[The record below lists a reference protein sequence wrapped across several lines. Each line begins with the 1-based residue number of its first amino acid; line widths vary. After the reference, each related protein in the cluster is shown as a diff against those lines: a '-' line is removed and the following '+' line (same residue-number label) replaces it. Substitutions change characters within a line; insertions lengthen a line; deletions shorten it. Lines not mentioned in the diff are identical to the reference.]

1 MKWFLICLLGSAD
14 LLAAMS
20 INAADFD
27 SAASATNQLAVD
39 LHRHLATGDDNLC
52 VSPYS
57 IQSALA
63 MTFAGAEGATR
74 KEMER
79 VLHFTGSDEKIHT
92 SFAALQRAL
101 EQLAKDS
108 AAEAEDAKRAGGA
121 GEPITIAIANRL
133 FAQSGYEFRQDFRE
147 LAQKFYGAPFEQL
160 DFEKN
165 PERERK
171 HINKWVADQ
180 TRERIRDLIPP
191 DGVNEATR
199 LVLANAIYLKAPWAE
214 PFSDVATKPAPFH
227 VSGGAVVDVPMMRKK
242 DSFGYRK
249 AEGFTTV
256 ALPYIG
262 SELQFV
268 VLLPDQRNGLRGLE
282 SKLTAEMLAQCAKL
296 ERRDVDLSLP
306 KFKFEPP
313 TIALADALQS
323 LGMKSA
329 FDQPRG
335 SANFDRI
342 APRKPND
349 YLYLSNVFHKTFIA
363 VDEKGTEAAAA
374 TAAVV
379 MRYTAVVPTA
389 PPIEVKVD
397 RPFLYAIQHVPSG
410 ACLFLG
416 RVTDPR

>member
-1 MKWFLICLLGSAD
+1 
-14 LLAAMS
+14 MS
-20 INAADFD
+20 IPGADFD

-39 LHRHLATGDDNLC
+39 LHRRLATADTNLC
-52 VSPYS
+52 LSPYS

-79 VLHFTGSDEKIHT
+79 VLHFTGGDQKTHA
-92 SFAALQRAL
+92 SFAALHRAL
-101 EQLAKDS
+101 QELGKNT
-108 AAEAEDAKRAGGA
+108 GGA
-121 GEPITIAIANRL
+121 REPITIAIANRL
-133 FAQSGYEFRQDFRE
+133 FAQTGYDFRASFRE

-165 PERERK
+165 PERER
-171 HINKWVADQ
+171 HRINKWVAAE

-199 LVLANAIYLKAPWAE
+199 LILANAIYLKAPWAE
-214 PFSDVATKPAPFH
+214 PFSDAATKVAPFH
-227 VSGGAVVDVPMMRKK
+227 VRGGAVVDVPTMRKVE
-242 DSFGYRK
+242 SFGYRQ
-249 AEGFTTV
+249 ADDFIAVT
-256 ALPYIG
+256 LPYEG
-262 SELQFV
+262 NELQFV
-268 VLLPDQRNGLRGLE
+268 VLLPDQPNDLRRLE
-282 SKLTAEMLAQCAKL
+282 SKLTAETLAQCAKL

-306 KFKFEPP
+306 KFRLEPP
-313 TIALADALQS
+313 TIALAEALKT

-379 MRYTAVVPTA
+379 MRATAMRQTT